1 MEEEVQQIP
10 QQQAPKPP
18 KIDDPKAVL
27 AFASD
32 WLAKQAGSLNAA
44 AEKMGVT
51 RQALVYHLN
60 GGKYVTY
67 KMAEKI
73 DAAFGI
79 RSQYLMTGTHPVF
92 KPDAGA
98 VEKGD
103 LFYQAEDLKDK
114 LDISEEEAASLKAA
128 LEKANSELT
137 WLREKVA
144 LLEELLRIYRAG
156 AKQ

>member
-10 QQQAPKPP
+10 QQQGPQPP
-18 KIDDPKAVL
+18 QIDAPKAVL

-44 AEKMGVT
+44 AERMGVT

-60 GGKYVTY
+60 GDKYVTY

-98 VEKGD
+98 VEQGD
-103 LFYQAEDLKDK
+103 LWHQAEDLKDS
-114 LDISEEEAASLKAA
+114 LDLSEERVKDLTEALD
-128 LEKANSELT
+128 KANSELT

-144 LLEELLRIYRAG
+144 LLEELLAIYRAG